1 MAFPITS
8 PPKCMLVNLAT
19 NETQRCLLNPT
30 QLVERVGVNWNRVP
44 VLGLSHQP
52 LQYQS
57 TSNRQLPG
65 VEFYVDKFFAA
76 ASPGDPDIQDFR
88 NFLRAL
94 TVPPAPTIGLPTAP
108 PRVLVLWPRVLT
120 LETVV
125 TELEFSYRQ
134 FAGDLS
140 LLVYAASVTFE
151 EILDVRVT
159 SETRRDGG

>member
-1 MAFPITS
+1 MGLSITT

-19 NETQRCLLNPT
+19 NETQSCLLNPT
-30 QLVERVGVNWNRVP
+30 QFTERVAVNWSRAP

-57 TSNRQLPG
+57 TGNRQLPG
-65 VEFYVDKFFAA
+65 MEFYVDKFYAA
-76 ASPGDPDIQDFR
+76 AAPADPDIDDFR

-94 TVPPAPTIGLPTAP
+94 TVPPTPAIGMPTAP

-120 LETVV
+120 IETVI

-134 FAGDLS
+134 FAGDAS
-140 LLVYAASVTFE
+140 VLLYAAAVTFE

-159 SETRRDGG
+159 SEMRRNG